1 MNAVMMCSLNE
12 IQMKSESQK
21 TPAESSL
28 DLLERA
34 RAGDAS
40 ALDALMARH
49 LPRLRRWASGRL
61 PRWARDVADTQDLV
75 QDTLLQTF
83 KRIDRFESRGDG
95 ALQAYLRQ
103 GVLNRI
109 RDEYRRAGRRPAAAE
124 LDSQAPDSAASPL
137 EEAIGRQA
145 VERYEA
151 ALQRLRAEDREAI
164 IARIEMGFT
173 HEELASLLGKPS
185 ANAARMALERALVR
199 LAAEMGGVR
208 AARTRKPSTPPDP
221 DER

>member
-1 MNAVMMCSLNE
+1 MTDPKAE
-12 IQMKSESQK
+12 G
-21 TPAESSL
+21 ESSV
-28 DLLERA
+28 DLIERA
-34 RAGDAS
+34 RGGDAA
-40 ALDALMARH
+40 ALDQLMARH

-83 KRIDRFESRGDG
+83 KRIDKIDAQRPG

-103 GVLNRI
+103 GILNRI
-109 RDEYRRAGRRPAAAE
+109 RDEFRRAGRRPAVLE
-124 LDSQAPDSAASPL
+124 LDSQAPDGSASPL

-145 VERYEA
+145 VERYEQ
-151 ALQRLRAEDREAI
+151 ALQRLRDDDREAI

-173 HEELASLLGKPS
+173 HEEVATLLGKPS

-199 LAAEMGGVR
+199 LAAEMHRVGAGGK
-208 AARTRKPSTPPDP
+208 TRSSSPQAG
-221 DER
+221 

>member
-1 MNAVMMCSLNE
+1 
-12 IQMKSESQK
+12 
-21 TPAESSL
+21 
-28 DLLERA
+28 LLERA
-34 RAGDAS
+34 QAGDVS

-61 PRWARDVADTQDLV
+61 PQWARDVADTQDLV
-75 QDTLLQTF
+75 QETLLQTF
-83 KRIDRFESRGDG
+83 KRIERFEWRGEG

-103 GVLNRI
+103 GILNRI
-109 RDEYRRAGRRPAAAE
+109 RDEFRRAGRRPAAEE
-124 LDSQAPDSAASPL
+124 LDSQAPDEAASPL
-137 EEAIGRQA
+137 ERAIGQQA

-173 HEELASLLGKPS
+173 HEELAQLLGKPS

-199 LAAEMGGVR
+199 LATEMGR
-208 AARTRKPSTPPDP
+208 ARQSDP
-221 DER
+221 T